1 MSVQDG
7 AINTLNRQSRREMMK
22 LNRGK
27 TRKELVTVPEFT
39 DEDGEPMTFEVRSLL
54 GVDRAQYMQAIA
66 GDVATDG
73 AIRTVNWNTVWPLL
87 PYMSTFDPDTGERI
101 FESVEDVLQ
110 YDAGGVQRIID
121 AAQELS
127 GINTN
132 EEEVAG
138 NV

>member
-7 AINTLNRQSRREMMK
+7 AITMNRQSRREMMK

-27 TRKELVTVPEFT
+27 TRKELVTVPEFI
-39 DEDGEPMTFEVRSLL
+39 DDAGEPMTFEVRSLL
-54 GVDRAQYMQAIA
+54 GADRAQYMQAIA
-66 GDVATDG
+66 GDVTDG
-73 AIRTVNWNTVWPLL
+73 AVRTVNWAQVWPLL

-101 FESVEDVLQ
+101 FESVEEVLE

-127 GINTN
+127 GINTT
-132 EEEVAG
+132 EEEAAG